1 MHSMIRVKDSSLCN
15 ISVVQENI
23 FASKLELYESDLR
36 DVTFATST
44 LLFTY

>member
-23 FASKLELYESDLR
+23 FALKLELYESDLR
-36 DVTFATST
+36 DVTFAMST

>member
-1 MHSMIRVKDSSLCN
+1 MHSMIRVEDSSLCN

-23 FASKLELYESDLR
+23 FASKLELYESDFS

-44 LLFTY
+44 LLFNY